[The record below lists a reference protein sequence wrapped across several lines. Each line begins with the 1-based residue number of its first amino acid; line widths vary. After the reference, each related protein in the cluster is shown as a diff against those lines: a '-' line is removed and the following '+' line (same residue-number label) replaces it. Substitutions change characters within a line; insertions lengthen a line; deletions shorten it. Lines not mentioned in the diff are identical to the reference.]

1 MFFQWFVGQNP
12 FQDLRKTRP
21 IILNRSQPPSTIPKP
36 FYIDFTSLIFF
47 WNMNVFFEKICSIF
61 WSIFKVFPIFSLF
74 LELWRLWDHS
84 QIVDLIFLNRM
95 VSTRASE
102 SSKTPHSWQ
111 NNVPKRSTS
120 WLVVCKPPASW
131 LVVCKQPTIFLCL
144 DSAYFFAIHF
154 GHCFVRNEEF
164 WRIQKLSSIPSWS
177 EKWDLQFGS
186 GPRASG
192 AQEIRK
198 I

>member
-1 MFFQWFVGQNP
+1 MAEKLVRHPTPQAENPGKNNVKLRFSLFFQWFVGQNP
-12 FQDLRKTRP
+12 FQNLRKTRP

-84 QIVDLIFLNRM
+84 QIVNLIFLIWM

-102 SSKTPHSWQ
+102 SSKIPHSWQ
-111 NNVPKRSTS
+111 NNEK
-120 WLVVCKPPASW
+120 
-131 LVVCKQPTIFLCL
+131 KQKK
-144 DSAYFFAIHF
+144 HVN
-154 GHCFVRNEEF
+154 H
-164 WRIQKLSSIPSWS
+164 
-177 EKWDLQFGS
+177 
-186 GPRASG
+186 
-192 AQEIRK
+192 
-198 I
+198 